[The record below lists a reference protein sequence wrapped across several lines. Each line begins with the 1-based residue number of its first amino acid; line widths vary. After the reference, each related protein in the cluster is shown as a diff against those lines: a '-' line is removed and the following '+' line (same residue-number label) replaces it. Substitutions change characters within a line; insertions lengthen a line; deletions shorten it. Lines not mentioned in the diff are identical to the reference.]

1 VTFNDIMTSLSKM
14 YNSYDATCWL
24 NKERPVLKGYS
35 AAQYIKDG
43 KVKEVARVLQ
53 EDPRYQKVNGIK
65 K

>member
-1 VTFNDIMTSLSKM
+1 M